1 MNMPVIPREEQEV
14 SPSKLLLSP
23 KFPAV
28 RDQES
33 PPSAVA
39 NPVAAATACRH
50 RSALSCDDSRA
61 ARNELPRMATRPR
74 LAWAAMNNGQLA
86 VRCDGCDEPSR
97 SFVGLGG
104 MSRRTEADGR
114 EQSIGELSVLL
125 TYRETVLEADQCDGR
140 TLSRCMSLS
149 GDCPQ
154 AGIATGYW
162 LYSIARSRF

>member
-97 SFVGLGG
+97 SFVGLVVCGKPC
-104 MSRRTEADGR
+104 RICEACLD
-114 EQSIGELSVLL
+114 ELKRMAENNRLAS
-125 TYRETVLEADQCDGR
+125 
-140 TLSRCMSLS
+140 
-149 GDCPQ
+149 CP
-154 AGIATGYW
+154 Y
-162 LYSIARSRF
+162 F